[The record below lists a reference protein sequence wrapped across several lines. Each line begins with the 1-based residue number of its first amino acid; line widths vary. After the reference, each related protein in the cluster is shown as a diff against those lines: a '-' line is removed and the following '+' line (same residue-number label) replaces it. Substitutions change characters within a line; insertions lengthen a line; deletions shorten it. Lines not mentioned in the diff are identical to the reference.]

1 MTRKSLQPRTY
12 PLTPAELKLCQR
24 AFDAFL
30 LERDAKRDSEEA
42 EAAAALI
49 IELYQKGIRDEKQL
63 LLLAKAADI
72 RA

>member
-1 MTRKSLQPRTY
+1 MIRKSLRNQTY
-12 PLTPAELKLCQR
+12 PLTPTELKLCQR

-30 LERDAKRDSEEA
+30 VERSAARDSEEA
-42 EAAAALI
+42 EVAAALI

-63 LLLAKAADI
+63 LLLAKAADG

>member
-1 MTRKSLQPRTY
+1 MIRKSLQNRAY
-12 PLTPAELKLCQR
+12 PLAPAELNLCQR

-30 LERDAKRDSEEA
+30 IERDARRDSEEA

-72 RA
+72 RT